1 MLLDNL
7 KNLATEYT
15 ENAHHSKRTFYL
27 FFRAFRVFR
36 GKLRLSFVLNDKLK
50 TTIQTA
56 YSHILDSKELKPRY
70 GQRLMIADI
79 ARTLGNIDKENPE
92 TPHICTLEAG
102 TGTGKTIAYLVSSLP
117 IAKQQQKKL
126 IISTATI
133 ALQEQILNKDLPDL
147 QKHSGLNFSFTL
159 AKGRKRYVCLYHLNR
174 YINESSQT
182 ELSLAMPQSHD
193 APNTLLNNKDD
204 IKLYEALYQ
213 AWVKKK
219 WDGEIDSWDDFIPH
233 SSWAPLTSDQHQ
245 CSGKRCTHYDEC
257 VYFKARERVFKVDC
271 IVVNHDLV
279 LSDLN
284 MGGGFILPAP
294 DESIYIFDEGHHLPA
309 KAINHFSFSF
319 RINATIKW
327 LDTVTTAL
335 KSFSVSAK
343 PPARIQQIINHTPEQ
358 IKEISEQTKQL
369 QTLVN
374 QFKFPQNRYRSHSS
388 SNTAVDDTEKV
399 LRFEFGQVPAELR
412 EQCQYLLNIFE
423 KLYTQFQHITLFLKD
438 ALDGEELEFKPEA
451 AEQWL
456 PVLSPMQNRIEAALN
471 LFQDF
476 SSAKNSSEKTNQPPN
491 ARWLTKTDDNEGKDM
506 ELSCSPTLAANS
518 LEQILWSQCYGAV
531 VTSATIAALG
541 SFDRFILNSGVPG
554 IFNILPSPFNYQH
567 NVEFVVPAMHSDATQ
582 YQAHTDEVIEILK
595 KIIDPEKGTLV
606 LFSSKKQMND
616 VEYSLLLSANL
627 WKQLLLTQGQR
638 NKQVIINDHKKQID
652 KGKGSV
658 ILGLASFAEGIDL
671 PGKYCEHVII
681 AKLPFSV
688 PNDPVDASL
697 TEWLESQGR
706 NAFME
711 ISVPDASIKLVQACG
726 RLIRKETD
734 TGRITLLD
742 KRIITKFYGQ
752 KILNALPPYK
762 RLLNMTI

>member
-1 MLLDNL
+1 MSCHLTPTPSSPCI
-7 KNLATEYT
+7 AWQI
-15 ENAHHSKRTFYL
+15 
-27 FFRAFRVFR
+27 
-36 GKLRLSFVLNDKLK
+36 RLSFVLNDKLK
-50 TTIQTA
+50 ATIQTA
-56 YSHILDSKELKPRY
+56 YTHILESKELKPRY
-70 GQRLMIADI
+70 GQKLMIADI

-92 TPHICTLEAG
+92 IPHICTLEAG

-117 IAKQQQKKL
+117 IAKQQKKKL

-182 ELSLAMPQSHD
+182 ELSLSTPQSND
-193 APNTLLNNKDD
+193 VPDTIPDTSFNTSFNTLLNNKDD

-213 AWVKKK
+213 AWMKKK
-219 WDGEIDSWDDFIPH
+219 WDGEIDSWEDFIPH

-284 MGGGFILPAP
+284 MGGGFILPPP

-319 RINATIKW
+319 RINSTIKW
-327 LDTVTTAL
+327 LDTVSTSL

-343 PPARIQQIINHTPEQ
+343 PPARIQQIISHTPEQ

-374 QFKFPQNRYRSHSS
+374 QFTFPQSRYHSHTA
-388 SNTAVDDTEKV
+388 SNAATDNTEKV
-399 LRFEFGQVPAELR
+399 LRFEFGQIPEELQ
-412 EQCQYLLNIFE
+412 EQCRYLLTIFE
-423 KLYTQFQHITLFLKD
+423 KLYTQFQHISLFLKD
-438 ALDGEELEFKPEA
+438 VLDGDELEFKPEV

-456 PVLSPMQNRIEAALN
+456 PVLSPMQNRIEAALS

-476 SSAKNSSEKTNQPPN
+476 SSSKESVKESADKSSQPPN
-491 ARWLTKTDDNEGKDM
+491 ARWLTNIDDNEGKDM

-518 LEQILWSQCYGAV
+518 LQQILWSQCYGAV

-554 IFNILPSPFNYQH
+554 IFNILPSPFNYQD

-582 YQAHTDEVIEILK
+582 YQAHTDEVIDILQ
-595 KIIDPEKGTLV
+595 KIIDPNKGTLV

-616 VEYSLLLSANL
+616 VEYALLLNGNI

-742 KRIITKFYGQ
+742 KRVITKFYGQ

-762 RLLNMTI
+762 RLINVAI